1 MTKLELWQQFLQS
14 NQTTTL
20 NLFVIAGVVLLFWS
34 LFVKGK
40 KWENTIN
47 GLWVV
52 LFWLA
57 LAAWAWFY
65 RS

>member
-1 MTKLELWQQFLQS
+1 MTRLELWQQFLRQ
-14 NQTTTL
+14 NQTTAL
-20 NLFVIAGVVLLFWS
+20 NLFVIAGVGLLFWS
-34 LFVKGK
+34 LFVRGK

-57 LAAWAWFY
+57 LAGWAWFS